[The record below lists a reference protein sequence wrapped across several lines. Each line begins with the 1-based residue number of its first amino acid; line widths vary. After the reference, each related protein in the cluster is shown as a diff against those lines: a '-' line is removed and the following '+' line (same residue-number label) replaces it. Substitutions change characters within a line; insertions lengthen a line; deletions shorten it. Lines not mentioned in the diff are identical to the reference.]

1 MALTRLGSFAGCSVV
16 RHWQSR
22 LFFLPLGLGMDGSI
36 STRLSMIM
44 DGPKRANIPWDR
56 MVLHS
61 DSTLGSKAW
70 NSSRDDPTLLGYV
83 ARHCGK
89 QSQVIVTHTG
99 SLNFPNCPLVD
110 KVIWNICK
118 SNHDRGQ
125 HAPLGGG
132 GHGSARDRMIPGM
145 SGRLAGW
152 QGWAMASFSSSSA
165 PRRFR
170 RHRPLSSCRNDNK
183 CGGLWPGAL
192 LLLERKRLGLAPCSS
207 VTASTYPQ
215 G

>member
-1 MALTRLGSFAGCSVV
+1 
-16 RHWQSR
+16 
-22 LFFLPLGLGMDGSI
+22 
-36 STRLSMIM
+36 MIM

-70 NSSRDDPTLLGYV
+70 NSSRDDPTLLGSV

-125 HAPLGGG
+125 HAPLEEGGME
-132 GHGSARDRMIPGM
+132 A
-145 SGRLAGW
+145 LAI
-152 QGWAMASFSSSSA
+152 
-165 PRRFR
+165 
-170 RHRPLSSCRNDNK
+170 
-183 CGGLWPGAL
+183 
-192 LLLERKRLGLAPCSS
+192 
-207 VTASTYPQ
+207 V
-215 G
+215 

>member
-1 MALTRLGSFAGCSVV
+1 MVWGDEPPLALTRLGPLPDAVLCVIGG
-16 RHWQSR
+16 
-22 LFFLPLGLGMDGSI
+22 LDFFPLDLWDGSI
-36 STRLSMIM
+36 STCLSVIM

-56 MVLHS
+56 MVMHS
-61 DSTLGSKAW
+61 DSTLDSKAW
-70 NSSRDDPTLLGYV
+70 NSSRDDPTLLGSV

-132 GHGSARDRMIPGM
+132 SWKRSRSYDSRHVRS
-145 SGRLAGW
+145 AGW
-152 QGWAMASFSSSSA
+152 QGWAMASVQQQCASTVS
-165 PRRFR
+165 
-170 RHRPLSSCRNDNK
+170 
-183 CGGLWPGAL
+183 
-192 LLLERKRLGLAPCSS
+192 
-207 VTASTYPQ
+207 TASAAVVMP
-215 G
+215 

>member
-1 MALTRLGSFAGCSVV
+1 M
-16 RHWQSR
+16 
-22 LFFLPLGLGMDGSI
+22 
-36 STRLSMIM
+36 
-44 DGPKRANIPWDR
+44 
-56 MVLHS
+56 HS

-110 KVIWNICK
+110 KVIWNNCK

-132 GHGSARDRMIPGM
+132 AWKRSRSYDSRHVRS
-145 SGRLAGW
+145 AGW
-152 QGWAMASFSSSSA
+152 QAGLGHGFIQQQQCASTVS
-165 PRRFR
+165 
-170 RHRPLSSCRNDNK
+170 
-183 CGGLWPGAL
+183 
-192 LLLERKRLGLAPCSS
+192 
-207 VTASTYPQ
+207 TASAAVVMP
-215 G
+215 